1 MQRWLVNLIS
11 NLFYIVLKVKSLL
24 MIIKITWFFSERFNL
39 VSRLLSF
46 QHQLFLLYVD
56 THMKCR

>member
-1 MQRWLVNLIS
+1 MRRWLVDLIS
-11 NLFYIVLKVKSLL
+11 NHFYIVLKVKSLL
-24 MIIKITWFFSERFNL
+24 MIITITWFFSERFNL

-46 QHQLFLLYVD
+46 PHQLFFLYVD